1 MRDLF
6 EKIINKSVRES
17 ILDNEIMSKYEELGN
32 MKNLRESLLDDPET
46 LVKKSDNN
54 IYVKKIKQLIANAGE
69 IDDDGY
75 DFFGRKLSVGD
86 CVLWCDANHEYTIEI
101 ISNIKKKIG
110 DIYWVTIGNKVV
122 PSWEVILI
130 PTNKLKDFYEII
142 KQ

>member
-1 MRDLF
+1 M
-6 EKIINKSVRES
+6 KS
-17 ILDNEIMSKYEELGN
+17 
-32 MKNLRESLLDDPET
+32 LRESLLDDPET

-54 IYVKKIKQLIANAGE
+54 IYIKKIKQLIANAGE

-75 DFFGRKLSVGD
+75 DFFGRKLSIGD
-86 CVLWCDANHEYTIEI
+86 CVLRCNADHEYTIEI
-101 ISNIKKKIG
+101 ISNIKKERN

-130 PTNKLKDFYEII
+130 PTNKLKDFYEMI